1 MATDST
7 LQKIADNLLAQF
19 DKTLLDN
26 STDFSSCDQILNAA
40 PSEHKGG
47 LESLYCDLLLDALI
61 SGYYRY
67 SEMDTNLK
75 MENPHLAFSLR
86 APSTSGWHG
95 ATERKR
101 TVSRKKNTI
110 GSHLR
115 LFLSAKIP

>member
-19 DKTLLDN
+19 DK
-26 STDFSSCDQILNAA
+26 SHIL
-40 PSEHKGG
+40 S
-47 LESLYCDLLLDALI
+47 
-61 SGYYRY
+61 
-67 SEMDTNLK
+67 NLK